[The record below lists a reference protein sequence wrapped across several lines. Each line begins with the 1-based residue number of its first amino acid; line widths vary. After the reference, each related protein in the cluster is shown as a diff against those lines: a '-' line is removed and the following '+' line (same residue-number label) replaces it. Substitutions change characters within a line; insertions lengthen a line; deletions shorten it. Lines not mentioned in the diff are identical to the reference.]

1 MQSVLLVIQ
10 LLVAV
15 SLIALVLLQHGKG
28 AEMGAAFGAGASG
41 TVFGARGSASFLTRV
56 TAVLAAAFF
65 LNSMALA
72 YLGTRAVDRSSVVER
87 VEPVQPPRVVEEPA
101 PVVPADAGEGER
113 PSDVPSVPP
122 E

>member
-1 MQSVLLVIQ
+1 MQPILLVVQI
-10 LLVAV
+10 LVAI

-28 AEMGAAFGAGASG
+28 ADMGAAFGAGASG
-41 TVFGARGSASFLTRV
+41 TVFGSRGSASFLTRV

-65 LNSMALA
+65 LNSMVLA
-72 YLGTRAVDRSSVVER
+72 YMSTQAVDRSSVVER
-87 VEPVQPPRVVEEPA
+87 VESVQPAPLVDDKMLDLPA
-101 PVVPADAGEGER
+101 ELGNGET

>member
-1 MQSVLLVIQ
+1 MQSVLLIVQI
-10 LLVAV
+10 LVAI

-28 AEMGAAFGAGASG
+28 ADMGAAFGAGASG
-41 TVFGARGSASFLTRV
+41 TVFGSRGSASFLTRV

-65 LNSMALA
+65 LNSMVLA
-72 YLGTRAVDRSSVVER
+72 YMGTQAVDRSSVVER
-87 VEPVQPPRVVEEPA
+87 VESVQPA
-101 PVVPADAGEGER
+101 PVADEPVLQIPAEPSPEET